1 MKLINDIINF
11 VIGSRQEVVRKSSV
25 IGSHQLNDSN
35 LQITYKSRKKGDE
48 VISRCLSWT

>member
-1 MKLINDIINF
+1 MKLIKDIINF
-11 VIGSRQEVVRKSSV
+11 V

-35 LQITYKSRKKGDE
+35 LQIIYESRKKGDE